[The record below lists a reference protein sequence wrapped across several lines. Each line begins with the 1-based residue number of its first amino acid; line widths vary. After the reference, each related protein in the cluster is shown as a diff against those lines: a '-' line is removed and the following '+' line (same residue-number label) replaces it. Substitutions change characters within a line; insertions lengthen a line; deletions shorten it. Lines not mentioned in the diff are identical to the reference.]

1 MRAPEIPQIWADP
14 DRILTVEDMEDM
26 LDDEFRY
33 ELDDGMLIV
42 HPVPP
47 LVHQLAVTL
56 LAFLLHTACPPE
68 LLTIIGPGTNINR
81 FQHGCLISP

>member
-26 LDDEFRY
+26 PDDEFRY
-33 ELDDGMLIV
+33 ELDNGMLIV

-47 LVHQLAVTL
+47 LVHQLAVIR
-56 LAFLLHTACPPE
+56 LAFLLHTALPAGTPDDHWSWHQHPQVSA
-68 LLTIIGPGTNINR
+68 PGA
-81 FQHGCLISP
+81 